1 MTGLSGIHRASHSQ
15 TAHVHRVTLRPNRS
29 ARKEQ
34 GDTQRY
40 HDRCARDCPR
50 ACAMLPLGEI
60 RMRHHPHN
68 FLGAA
73 KPPSFFRLSPQTLRR

>member
-1 MTGLSGIHRASHSQ
+1 MGWSGIHRASRSR
-15 TAHVHRVTLRPNRS
+15 AARMHRVALRPHRP

-40 HDRCARDCPR
+40 HDHCARDYPR
-50 ACAMLPLGEI
+50 ACAVLPLGEI

-73 KPPSFFRLSPQTLRR
+73 KPPSFFRLSPQALRR